1 MKKIEIDKIQ
11 LTSEEV
17 VNIVLEHLARK
28 DITLRENTHK
38 ILYKEEWEPGDIE
51 STTVF
56 NGIELETRTES
67 NLKHV

>member
-17 VNIVLEHLARK
+17 VNIVLDHLAK
-28 DITLRENTHK
+28 EDITVRKSTHK

-56 NGIELETRTES
+56 NGIELETRNEM
-67 NLKHV
+67 VI

>member
-17 VNIVLEHLARK
+17 INIVLDHLAKK
-28 DITLRENTHK
+28 DITVRESTHR
-38 ILYKEEWEPGDIE
+38 ILYKEEWRPGDLE

-56 NGIELETRTES
+56 NGIELETRNE
-67 NLKHV
+67 KVI